1 MYASRSLVSR
11 ALSDRLHTIIDG
23 HRASSSQSADT
34 AHKIA

>member
-11 ALSDRLHTIIDG
+11 ALSYPLHTIFDG
-23 HRASSSQSADT
+23 HRASSSQPADT